1 MLKDIFNVL
10 NKKQKK
16 NFFLIFILVLAG
28 TFIETLSIGLVV
40 PVMSIMQNSLEE
52 IQNINYLKEIL
63 IYLKQY
69 GVIFNS
75 KSEILVSFLL
85 FFFGVYLF
93 KLISLLFIA
102 WQNNKFIYAVQ
113 QTLTV
118 NLFKAFANSK
128 YSFFSNLKSNDLL
141 RNLTNNS
148 EIFVNALIIPCIVL
162 MTEVFVILALTSL
175 MFILQ
180 PEAAILAF
188 IFFSIVT
195 YIFYIFSKNKMTKW
209 GTLQN
214 ENRSSQIKTIQD
226 LVNSF
231 QLTKAFQFKG
241 YYLYKYNSATDNI
254 KNTNIKQ
261 KTLTDFPRLG
271 LEFLAITTFCILI
284 TVMLKISKGNIFQL
298 LPILGYFAASAFR
311 ILPSMNRVITS
322 LQALKFGKK
331 AVTDYNNQLKYFLK
345 QRELKLSKNSKKINF
360 KKLEFKKI
368 YFSYSKNSKHVI
380 NNLSFVIKK
389 GEILGISG
397 DSGIG
402 KTTLAEIILGLQTP
416 SFGKVL
422 FNNKK
427 ISLETSNIRN
437 IISYIPQKTFL
448 FDATIDDNI
457 TLFKESI
464 NSGRLNLIKKICNIN
479 FEKKGKNSF
488 VGETGNKLSGG
499 QIQRIGI
506 ARGLYRDHSILILD
520 EPTSSLD
527 KFTEKSIIKN
537 ILKFKKDK
545 TLIIISHNPK
555 ILSFCSRIIEI

>member
-28 TFIETLSIGLVV
+28 TFIETLSIGLIV

-69 GVIFNS
+69 GIIFSS

-188 IFFSIVT
+188 TFFSIVT
-195 YIFYIFSKNKMTKW
+195 YIFYIFSKNKMTTW

-214 ENRSSQIKTIQD
+214 DNRSSQIKTIQD

-231 QLTKAFQFKG
+231 QLTKAFQFKD

-331 AVTDYNNQLKYFLK
+331 AVIDYNNQLKYFLV
-345 QRELKLSKNSKKINF
+345 QRELKLPKNFKKINF

-368 YFSYSKNSKHVI
+368 YFSYSNNSKNVI
-380 NNLSFVIKK
+380 NNLSFEIRK
-389 GEILGISG
+389 GEVLGISG

-416 SFGKVL
+416 TLGKVS

-427 ISLETSNIRN
+427 INLAKSSIRN

-457 TLFKESI
+457 TLFKKNKDLEK
-464 NSGRLNLIKKICNIN
+464 LNLIKKICNIN

-506 ARGLYRDHSILILD
+506 ARGLYRNHSILILD

-527 KFTEKSIIKN
+527 KSTEKSIIKN
-537 ILKFKKDK
+537 ILKFKKNK
-545 TLIIISHNPK
+545 TFIIISHNPK
-555 ILSFCSRIIEI
+555 ILSFCSRIIKI

>member
-69 GVIFNS
+69 GIIFNS

-231 QLTKAFQFKG
+231 QLTKAFQFKD